1 VNHCHHGVSAGT
13 EFGPKVGNAELTCPT
28 SDFVVR
34 AVGSESLNLDSSSKF
49 MSASSFAR
57 VLKPIEQHNLTQSIT
72 SRRSVTDLSNSLSEE
87 FPTLRA

>member
-1 VNHCHHGVSAGT
+1 MSAGT

-87 FPTLRA
+87 FPSLRA